1 MNAPAPAGSDH
12 DHRMKI
18 ILLLTL
24 AVLWAPLSR
33 SQEAVPKGKAAL
45 VGKVYV
51 TGNVRA
57 PASFDYKK
65 GCTLLSA
72 IGMAGGTSDFG
83 RTTAYLIRYGAG
95 TKYDVGLIA
104 RGREK
109 DPELQPWDVVH
120 VMN

>member
-1 MNAPAPAGSDH
+1 MNPPAPAGSDH

-45 VGKVYV
+45 AEKVYV
-51 TGNVRA
+51 AGDVRVPQA
-57 PASFDYKK
+57 FDYKK

-109 DPELQPWDVVH
+109 DPELLPWDVVH